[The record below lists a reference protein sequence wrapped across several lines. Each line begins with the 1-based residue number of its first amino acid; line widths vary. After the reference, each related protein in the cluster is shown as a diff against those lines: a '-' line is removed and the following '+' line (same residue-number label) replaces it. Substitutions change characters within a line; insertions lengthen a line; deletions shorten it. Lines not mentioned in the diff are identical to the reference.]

1 MKFTDASIRALKPK
15 PARYEAWETN
25 GKGFGLRIS
34 PAGRKTFIY
43 MYRFEGTARRMT
55 LGTYPALTLSQAHE
69 IHAKA
74 KLELERGTDP
84 NVESVQ
90 VKKQAREAHTVK
102 ELVHVYVER
111 YAKKKKRSWK
121 EDERVLNKDVVSR
134 WGRRKASSITKQE
147 VVALLDEIMDR
158 AEAIGG
164 KGIQANRT
172 LEIVRKMFNFAFER
186 SIVEK
191 NPCMGIGKPAEE
203 SGRDRK
209 LSEEEIGIFWNNLDK
224 SRMNKGMQLLLK
236 LQLVTM
242 QRKGELAKIEK
253 SELDLKT
260 RWWSIPKEKSKNKHS
275 HKVWLTN
282 TALDLIEEAWALSG
296 DSRWLFPGRVKDRH
310 ITPEAVG
317 QALLD
322 AQTDNPRRNSVDVFN
337 IPKFVP
343 HDLRR
348 TATTHT
354 PEAGVSRFI
363 VSKVLNHIHVDKSIT
378 GKHYDLYEYDKEKRE
393 ALETWERKLRS
404 IVF

>member
-172 LEIVRKMFNFAFER
+172 
-186 SIVEK
+186 
-191 NPCMGIGKPAEE
+191 
-203 SGRDRK
+203 DRK
-209 LSEEEIGIFWNNLDK
+209 
-224 SRMNKGMQLLLK
+224 
-236 LQLVTM
+236 
-242 QRKGELAKIEK
+242 
-253 SELDLKT
+253 
-260 RWWSIPKEKSKNKHS
+260 
-275 HKVWLTN
+275 
-282 TALDLIEEAWALSG
+282 
-296 DSRWLFPGRVKDRH
+296 
-310 ITPEAVG
+310 
-317 QALLD
+317 
-322 AQTDNPRRNSVDVFN
+322 SVV
-337 IPKFVP
+337 
-343 HDLRR
+343 
-348 TATTHT
+348 
-354 PEAGVSRFI
+354 
-363 VSKVLNHIHVDKSIT
+363 
-378 GKHYDLYEYDKEKRE
+378 
-393 ALETWERKLRS
+393 
-404 IVF
+404 